1 MPFFMK
7 TVDAVHHLPKGS
19 PFGMATTNTPNPLNL

>member
-19 PFGMATTNTPNPLNL
+19 PFGMASTNTPNPLNL